1 MTTRKRRDRHVRGR
15 RHEMAQWLGWVH
27 VGTWNHQGGGE
38 MAEDEMARAG
48 LSRGV
53 PDNRRDNFQLA
64 AILT

>member
-1 MTTRKRRDRHVRGR
+1 
-15 RHEMAQWLGWVH
+15 MAQWLGWVH